1 KYLRRAERAEE
12 ADLAPSHIP
21 ARIPEDLARQVKELA
36 VGAFRTLDARG
47 ISRVDFLVDRPSMR
61 PYVNEVNTLPG
72 SLCLRLWEQS
82 GLTPVELIRRLLALA
97 VETHA
102 EKAATRF
109 ESEEGRAVVDK
120 KHLMSP
126 RK

>member
-1 KYLRRAERAEE
+1 
-12 ADLAPSHIP
+12 
-21 ARIPEDLARQVKELA
+21 
-36 VGAFRTLDARG
+36 
-47 ISRVDFLVDRPSMR
+47 
-61 PYVNEVNTLPG
+61 
-72 SLCLRLWEQS
+72 
-82 GLTPVELIRRLLALA
+82 TPVELIRRLLALA
-97 VETHA
+97 VEAHA